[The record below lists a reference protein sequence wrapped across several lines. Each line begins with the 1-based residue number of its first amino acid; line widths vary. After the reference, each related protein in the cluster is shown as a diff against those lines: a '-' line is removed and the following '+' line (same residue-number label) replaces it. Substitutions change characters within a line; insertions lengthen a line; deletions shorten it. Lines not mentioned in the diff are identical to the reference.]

1 MRENSRLHKSGA
13 MIRVSLAMVKQASV
27 TGFSVSASTSAHS
40 RGRSKRRTGSH
51 TAGSSPRGS
60 HATHLLPA
68 TDIPKIA
75 HASSA
80 DPAELDA
87 LLVIVPDGP
96 TRSLF
101 EQLPE
106 SERWQ
111 ELNART
117 LSTSKTARSGTVR
130 TTVLANS
137 RQTLAVLGYIGAQAS
152 TFERLSLAG
161 RMLKEAA
168 ARNPKSIGLLALGDA
183 SAAQNGTDALLAA
196 GLAGAFQ
203 MPAYRAGTEDEAGI
217 RRLVLLNSGKVDVPY
232 AIAAARGNNLVR
244 WLTALPP
251 NMLDAGGYHAT
262 IAKLA
267 RTHKLGFN
275 WLDERALRR
284 LGANAF
290 LAVSAANVTRNAG
303 IAHLTYRPPGNKSR
317 SPDIALVGKGI
328 LFDTGGVNLKPHRSM
343 LDMHIDMSGS
353 AVALATLLAL
363 VELKAPIAADAWL
376 AITEN
381 QIGPNAY
388 RPQEVIRASNG
399 VTIQVI
405 HTDAE
410 GRMVLADTLALAGK
424 TRPKF
429 MIDFATL
436 TGAAVYSLTERM
448 SGVLTNRPA
457 LAAKLV
463 EAGRTSGERVW
474 NFPFDADYDTDLESK
489 VADILQCSVDG
500 KGDHILATRFL
511 SRFVPEDIAW
521 APVDL
526 SAASRTGGLAHINT
540 DITGFGVRYALELIL
555 KHAILDAVEPG
566 DAGPGDAGRRK

>member
-1 MRENSRLHKSGA
+1 MR
-13 MIRVSLAMVKQASV
+13 
-27 TGFSVSASTSAHS
+27 T
-40 RGRSKRRTGSH
+40 KRRTGSP
-51 TAGSSPRGS
+51 AARLGPPS
-60 HATHLLPA
+60 LLPA
-68 TDIPKIA
+68 ADTPKIA
-75 HASSA
+75 HATSA
-80 DPAELDA
+80 EASELDA
-87 LLVIVPDGP
+87 ILAIVPDSP
-96 TRSLF
+96 TQSLF

-111 ELNART
+111 ELNAR
-117 LSTSKTARSGTVR
+117 SKPRPGTVR
-130 TTVLANS
+130 TTVLANR
-137 RQTLAVLGYIGAQAS
+137 RQTLAVLGYMGAEAS
-152 TFERLSLAG
+152 AFERLQLAG
-161 RMLKEAA
+161 RMLKEVP
-168 ARNPKSIGLLALGDA
+168 ARSPESIGLIALGA
-183 SAAQNGTDALLAA
+183 VPAAQGAVDALLAA
-196 GLAGAFQ
+196 ALAGAFQ
-203 MPAYRAGTEDEAGI
+203 MPAFRSRASEDAAI
-217 RRLVLLNSGKVDVPY
+217 RRLALLDSAKVDIPY
-232 AIAAARGNNLVR
+232 AVAAARGNNLVR

-251 NMLDAGGYHAT
+251 NMLDTQGYRAT

-267 RTHKLGFN
+267 KAHKIGLE
-275 WLDERALRR
+275 WLDEQALRR
-284 LGANAF
+284 AGANAF
-290 LAVSAANVTRNAG
+290 LAVSAANVRRDAG
-303 IAHLTYRPPGNKSR
+303 IAHLTYRPRGNKAR

-363 VELKAPIAADAWL
+363 VELQAPLAVDAWL

-388 RPQEVIRASNG
+388 RPQEVVRAANG

-424 TRPKF
+424 TQPRF

-436 TGAAVYSLTERM
+436 TGAAVHALTERM
-448 SGVLTNRPA
+448 SGVLTNRPK

-463 EAGRTSGERVW
+463 EAGRTCGERVW

-521 APVDL
+521 AHVDL
-526 SAASRTGGLAHINT
+526 SAATRTGGLAHINT

-555 KHAILDAVEPG
+555 KHDILADT
-566 DAGPGDAGRRK
+566 GPRK

>member
-1 MRENSRLHKSGA
+1 

-40 RGRSKRRTGSH
+40 RGRSKRRTGGH
-51 TAGSSPRGS
+51 TARPGPPS
-60 HATHLLPA
+60 LLPA
-68 TDIPKIA
+68 AEIPKIA

-87 LLVIVPDGP
+87 LLAIVPDAP
-96 TRSLF
+96 SHSLF

-130 TTVLANS
+130 TTVLTNR

-161 RMLKEAA
+161 RMLKEAS
-168 ARNPKSIGLLALGDA
+168 ARNPGSVGLIALGDA
-183 SAAQNGTDALLAA
+183 SAAQSGMDALLAA

-203 MPAYRAGTEDEAGI
+203 MPTYRTGPEAETRI
-217 RRLVLLNSGKVDVPY
+217 RRLVLLDSTKVDIPY
-232 AIAAARGNNLVR
+232 AVAAARGNNLVR

-275 WLDERALRR
+275 WLDEPSLRR

-290 LAVSAANVTRNAG
+290 LAVSAANVQRNAG
-303 IAHLTYRPPGNKSR
+303 IAHLTYRPPGNKTR

-363 VELKAPIAADAWL
+363 VELQAPIAADAWL

-388 RPQEVIRASNG
+388 RPQEVITASNG

-448 SGVLTNRPA
+448 SGVLTNRQP

-474 NFPFDADYDTDLESK
+474 NFPCDADYDTDLESK

-511 SRFVPEDIAW
+511 SRFVPEDIPW
-521 APVDL
+521 AHVDL

-555 KHAILDAVEPG
+555 KHAILDDVG
-566 DAGPGDAGRRK
+566 LDDVGRRK

>member
-1 MRENSRLHKSGA
+1 MSKKGLKGSR
-13 MIRVSLAMVKQASV
+13 
-27 TGFSVSASTSAHS
+27 
-40 RGRSKRRTGSH
+40 
-51 TAGSSPRGS
+51 TAPPGP
-60 HATHLLPA
+60 APNAANLLPA
-68 TDIPKIA
+68 ADMPKVG
-75 HASSA
+75 HATAAEAA
-80 DPAELDA
+80 DLDA
-87 LLVIVPDGP
+87 ILAIVPESP

-101 EQLPE
+101 EPLPE

-111 ELNART
+111 ELNAR
-117 LSTSKTARSGTVR
+117 SKPRSGTVR
-130 TTVLANS
+130 TTVLSNR
-137 RQTLAVLGYIGAQAS
+137 RQTLAVIGYIGADAS
-152 TFERLSLAG
+152 TFERLALAG
-161 RMLKEAA
+161 RMLKEASG
-168 ARNPKSIGLLALGDA
+168 RSPGSVGLIALGT
-183 SAAQNGTDALLAA
+183 AQAGGVEPLVAA
-196 GLAGAFQ
+196 GLAHAFH
-203 MPAYRAGTEDEAGI
+203 MPAFSSRKSEAATVI
-217 RRLVLLNSGKVDVPY
+217 RRLVLLDGTKVDTEY

-251 NMLDAGGYHAT
+251 NMLDAQGYHGA

-267 RTHKLGFN
+267 KANKLGFE
-275 WLDERALRR
+275 WLNEAALRR
-284 LGANAF
+284 AGANAF
-290 LAVSAANVTRNAG
+290 LAVSAANLTRDAG
-303 IAHLTYRPPGNKSR
+303 IAHLSYRPPGSKSGP
-317 SPDIALVGKGI
+317 PDIALVGKGI

-343 LDMHIDMSGS
+343 LDMHTDMSGS

-363 VELKAPIAADAWL
+363 VELRAPIAVDAWL

-424 TRPKF
+424 TKPRF

-448 SGVLTNRPA
+448 SGVLTNRPK

-474 NFPFDADYDTDLESK
+474 NFPFDADYDSDLESK

-511 SRFVPEDIAW
+511 SRFVPEDVAW
-521 APVDL
+521 AHVDL
-526 SAASRTGGLAHINT
+526 SASTRTGGLAHINT

-555 KHAILDAVEPG
+555 KHDILA
-566 DAGPGDAGRRK
+566 DAGRRK

>member
-1 MRENSRLHKSGA
+1 

-27 TGFSVSASTSAHS
+27 TGFSVSASTSADS
-40 RGRSKRRTGSH
+40 RGRSKRRSGSP
-51 TAGSSPRGS
+51 TARSGPPS
-60 HATHLLPA
+60 LLPA
-68 TDIPKIA
+68 AEIPKIA

-87 LLVIVPDGP
+87 LLAIVPDEP

-130 TTVLANS
+130 TTVLTNR

-168 ARNPKSIGLLALGDA
+168 ARNPRSVGLIALGDA
-183 SAAQNGTDALLAA
+183 SAAQSGMDALLAA

-203 MPAYRAGTEDEAGI
+203 MPAYRARTGDETGI
-217 RRLVLLNSGKVDVPY
+217 RRLLLLGSAKVDIPY
-232 AIAAARGNNLVR
+232 AVAAARGNNLVR

-275 WLDERALRR
+275 WLDESALRR

-290 LAVSAANVTRNAG
+290 LAVSAANVERNAG
-303 IAHLTYRPPGNKSR
+303 IAHLTYRPPGNKTR

-363 VELKAPIAADAWL
+363 VELQAPIAVDAWL

-388 RPQEVIRASNG
+388 RPQEVITAANG

-410 GRMVLADTLALAGK
+410 GRMVLADTLALAGR
-424 TRPKF
+424 TEPKF

-448 SGVLTNRPA
+448 SGVLTNRQA

-521 APVDL
+521 AHVDL

-555 KHAILDAVEPG
+555 KHAIADDVGLGDVE
-566 DAGPGDAGRRK
+566 RRK

>member
-1 MRENSRLHKSGA
+1 

-51 TAGSSPRGS
+51 TARSGPPS
-60 HATHLLPA
+60 LLPSPE
-68 TDIPKIA
+68 IPKIA
-75 HASSA
+75 HAASA
-80 DPAELDA
+80 DLADLDA
-87 LLVIVPDGP
+87 LLAIVPDAP
-96 TRSLF
+96 TRSHF

-117 LSTSKTARSGTVR
+117 LSTSKTARPGTVR
-130 TTVLANS
+130 TTVLTNR
-137 RQTLAVLGYIGAQAS
+137 RQTLAVLGYIGADA
-152 TFERLSLAG
+152 TIFERLSLAG
-161 RMLKEAA
+161 RMFKEAS
-168 ARNPKSIGLLALGDA
+168 ARNPGSVGLIALGDGSDA
-183 SAAQNGTDALLAA
+183 SAGMEALLAA
-196 GLAGAFQ
+196 GFAGAFQ
-203 MPAYRAGTEDEAGI
+203 MPAYRARSEPEAGI
-217 RRLVLLNSGKVDVPY
+217 RRLVLLDSPKVDIPY
-232 AIAAARGNNLVR
+232 AVAAARGTNLVR

-251 NMLDAGGYHAT
+251 NMLDARGYHAT

-267 RTHKLGFN
+267 RAHKLGFN
-275 WLDERALRR
+275 WLDEQSLRR

-290 LAVSAANVTRNAG
+290 LAVSAANVTRDAG
-303 IAHLTYRPPGNKSR
+303 IAHLTYRPPGNKTR

-343 LDMHIDMSGS
+343 LDMHTDMSGS

-363 VELKAPIAADAWL
+363 VELKAPIAIDAWL

-388 RPQEVIRASNG
+388 RPQEVITASNG

-410 GRMVLADTLALAGK
+410 GRMVLADTLALAGR
-424 TRPKF
+424 TEPKF

-448 SGVLTNRPA
+448 SGVLTNRQA
-457 LAAKLV
+457 LAEKLV

-489 VADILQCSVDG
+489 VADILQCSVDS

-511 SRFVPEDIAW
+511 SRFVPEDTPW
-521 APVDL
+521 AHVDL
-526 SAASRTGGLAHINT
+526 SSASRTGGLAHINT

-555 KHAILDAVEPG
+555 KHDILSDVG
-566 DAGPGDAGRRK
+566 RGAGGRRK

>member
-1 MRENSRLHKSGA
+1 

-40 RGRSKRRTGSH
+40 RGRSKRRSGSP
-51 TAGSSPRGS
+51 AARSGPPS
-60 HATHLLPA
+60 LLPA
-68 TDIPKIA
+68 AEIPKIA

-87 LLVIVPDGP
+87 LLAIVPDEP

-117 LSTSKTARSGTVR
+117 LSTSKAARSGTVR
-130 TTVLANS
+130 TTVLTNS

-168 ARNPKSIGLLALGDA
+168 ARNPRSVGLIALGDA
-183 SAAQNGTDALLAA
+183 SAARSGMDALLAA
-196 GLAGAFQ
+196 GLASAFQ
-203 MPAYRAGTEDEAGI
+203 MPAYRARSGDETGI
-217 RRLVLLNSGKVDVPY
+217 RRLLLLGSAKVDIPY
-232 AIAAARGNNLVR
+232 AVAAARGNNLVR

-267 RTHKLGFN
+267 RTHKLGLE
-275 WLDERALRR
+275 WLDESALRR

-290 LAVSAANVTRNAG
+290 LAVSAANVERNAG
-303 IAHLTYRPPGNKSR
+303 IAHLTYRPPGNKTR

-363 VELKAPIAADAWL
+363 VELQAPIAVDAWL

-388 RPQEVIRASNG
+388 RPQEVITASNG

-410 GRMVLADTLALAGK
+410 GRMVLADTLALAGR
-424 TRPKF
+424 TEPKF

-448 SGVLTNRPA
+448 SGVLTNRQA

-521 APVDL
+521 AHVDL

-555 KHAILDAVEPG
+555 KHAILDDIRLGEVAPG
-566 DAGPGDAGRRK
+566 DADSSDKGRRK